1 MRKQMLRLRQTKHF
15 GNSQMFGVQM
25 AVMTFSFPS
34 TEGVD
39 SMSYMADNFGI
50 NYLSGPQW
58 FLSSSFHIA
67 EWSVHTR
74 ITNT

>member
-25 AVMTFSFPS
+25 AVMTYCQPPLCW
-34 TEGVD
+34 GMR
-39 SMSYMADNFGI
+39 MSYMADNFGI

-67 EWSVHTR
+67 E
-74 ITNT
+74 